1 MFRKD
6 FTFTKRQIGM
16 LCAAL
21 GILALIAILSIDQLS
36 AGREG
41 GVGPAQRIGL
51 GLATILT
58 ILGLTLIPLGD
69 DLA

>member
-6 FTFTKRQIGM
+6 FTFTKRQLGM

-21 GILALIAILSIDQLS
+21 GILALIAILSIDLLS

-51 GLATILT
+51 GLAAILT
-58 ILGLTLIPLGD
+58 VLGLTLIPLGD